1 VPNMEKKPKNNQDKI
16 QELIKSKKF
25 LINNRFLVKLSM
37 VDTGV
42 TEKTFLVVIQDLL
55 EQNFKMVFHT
65 DEEEVN
71 KLIKMLYIL

>member
-1 VPNMEKKPKNNQDKI
+1 MEKKPKNEQDKI

-42 TEKTFLVVIQDLL
+42 TEKTFLIVIQDLL
-55 EQNFKMVFHT
+55 EQNFKMAFHT

>member
-1 VPNMEKKPKNNQDKI
+1 MEKKPKNNQDKI

-71 KLIKMLYIL
+71 KLIKMLYLL

>member
-1 VPNMEKKPKNNQDKI
+1 MEKKPKNEQDKI

-71 KLIKMLYIL
+71 KLIKMLYLL

>member
-1 VPNMEKKPKNNQDKI
+1 MEKKPKNNQDKI

-37 VDTGV
+37 VDNGV
-42 TEKTFLVVIQDLL
+42 TEKTFLIVIQDLL
-55 EQNFKMVFHT
+55 EQNFKMAFHT

-71 KLIKMLYIL
+71 KLIKMLYLL

>member
-1 VPNMEKKPKNNQDKI
+1 MEKKPKNEQDKI

-37 VDTGV
+37 VDNGV
-42 TEKTFLVVIQDLL
+42 TEKTFLIVIQDLL
-55 EQNFKMVFHT
+55 EQNFKMAFHT

-71 KLIKMLYIL
+71 KLIKMLYLL

>member
-1 VPNMEKKPKNNQDKI
+1 MEKKPKNNQDKI

-42 TEKTFLVVIQDLL
+42 TEKTFLIVIQDLL
-55 EQNFKMVFHT
+55 EQNFKMAFHT

-71 KLIKMLYIL
+71 KLIKMLYLL

>member
-1 VPNMEKKPKNNQDKI
+1 MEKKPKNNQDKI

>member
-1 VPNMEKKPKNNQDKI
+1 MEKKPKNEQDKI

-37 VDTGV
+37 VDNGV
-42 TEKTFLVVIQDLL
+42 TEKTFLIVIQDLL
-55 EQNFKMVFHT
+55 EQNFKMAFHT

>member
-1 VPNMEKKPKNNQDKI
+1 MEKKPKNEQDKI

-42 TEKTFLVVIQDLL
+42 TEKTFLIVIQDLL

-71 KLIKMLYIL
+71 KLIKMLYLL

>member
-1 VPNMEKKPKNNQDKI
+1 MEKKTKNTQSHF

-42 TEKTFLVVIQDLL
+42 TEKTFLIVVQDLL
-55 EQNFKMVFHT
+55 ESNFKMAFYT

-71 KLIKMLYIL
+71 KLIKMLYLL

>member
-1 VPNMEKKPKNNQDKI
+1 MEKKIKKSQSYF

-42 TEKTFLVVIQDLL
+42 TEKTFLIVVQDLL
-55 EQNFKMVFHT
+55 DNNFKMQFFT
-65 DEEEVN
+65 EEEEVN
-71 KLIKMLYIL
+71 KLIKMLYLL